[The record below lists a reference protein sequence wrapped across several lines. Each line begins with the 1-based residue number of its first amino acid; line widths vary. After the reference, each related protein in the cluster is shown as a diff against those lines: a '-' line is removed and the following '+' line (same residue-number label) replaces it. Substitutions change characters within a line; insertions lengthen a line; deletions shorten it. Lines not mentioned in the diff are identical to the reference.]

1 MSGLYLAQYR
11 SNRGYF
17 IYVLNNKAM
26 DEIEKNK
33 QEIDKLILQY
43 ELLENSQSKLLKRRQ
58 ETNKTLSEI
67 QQDVKENQSIIKL
80 IGIIISVLLSII
92 VWLIIVVL
100 F

>member
-1 MSGLYLAQYR
+1 ME
-11 SNRGYF
+11 
-17 IYVLNNKAM
+17 
-26 DEIEKNK
+26 DIEKNK

-92 VWLIIVVL
+92 VWLITVVL

>member
-1 MSGLYLAQYR
+1 ME
-11 SNRGYF
+11 
-17 IYVLNNKAM
+17 
-26 DEIEKNK
+26 DIEKNK

-67 QQDVKENQSIIKL
+67 QKDVKENQSIIKL

-92 VWLIIVVL
+92 VWLIMVVL

>member
-1 MSGLYLAQYR
+1 ME
-11 SNRGYF
+11 
-17 IYVLNNKAM
+17 
-26 DEIEKNK
+26 DIEKNK

-92 VWLIIVVL
+92 VWLIMVVL